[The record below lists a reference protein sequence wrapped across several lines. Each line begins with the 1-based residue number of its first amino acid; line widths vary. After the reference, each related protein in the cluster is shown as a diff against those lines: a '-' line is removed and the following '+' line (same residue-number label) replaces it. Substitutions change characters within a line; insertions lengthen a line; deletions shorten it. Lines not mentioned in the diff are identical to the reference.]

1 MLGVFA
7 GLSFQTR
14 LLAFFLGLLSLASAS
29 ASANAQA
36 LPDIQSTRTLKVCI
50 WPDYFGV
57 SHRNP
62 RNNALQGIDID
73 LSRAFS
79 RDLGVDLSYVETDFS
94 RLMDDLQARRCHIA
108 MMAVG
113 VTPQRQAR
121 VDFSL
126 PYLRSDVYAVASRT
140 LSGVRRWED
149 IDRPGR
155 VVVVQKGTFMEPL
168 MQGLLKQARLESVL
182 RPNER
187 EREVESGRAD
197 VFITDYPYSRRVL
210 ATYDWALVIA
220 PPRPIQLTD
229 YAYAVPKGD
238 AAWLARVNEFVR
250 QIRRDGRL
258 AEAARRYDLS
268 PIIVK
273 D

>member
-1 MLGVFA
+1 MIGV
-7 GLSFQTR
+7 
-14 LLAFFLGLLSLASAS
+14 FLGLSSLSRVLVLSAALLSLGTAS
-29 ASANAQA
+29 AQA
-36 LPDIQSTRTLKVCI
+36 LPDIQKTGVLRVCI

-73 LSRAFS
+73 LSRAFA
-79 RDLGVDLSYVETDFS
+79 RDLGVEVSYIETDFS
-94 RLMDDLQARRCHIA
+94 RLLDDLQARRCHVA

-126 PYLRSDVYAVASRT
+126 PYLRSDIYAVASRANAA
-140 LSGVRRWED
+140 VRRWED

-210 ATYDWALVIA
+210 ATYEWAVVIE
-220 PPRPIQLTD
+220 PPRTIQLTD

-238 AAWLARVNEFVR
+238 APWLARVNAFVR
-250 QIRRDGRL
+250 QIRQDGRL
-258 AEAARRYDLS
+258 AEAARRFDLL

>member
-1 MLGVFA
+1 MVRQFSGFSCRFRRLLVLTCGVFA
-7 GLSFQTR
+7 
-14 LLAFFLGLLSLASAS
+14 LGGAS
-29 ASANAQA
+29 AQA
-36 LPDIQSTRTLKVCI
+36 LPDIQKTGTLRVCI

-73 LSRAFS
+73 LSRALA
-79 RDLGVDLSYVETDFS
+79 RDLGVEVAYVETDFT
-94 RLMDDLQARRCHIA
+94 RLLDDLQARRCHVA

-126 PYLRSDVYAVASRT
+126 PYLRSDVYAVASRANT
-140 LSGVRRWED
+140 GVRRWED

-168 MQGLLKQARLESVL
+168 MRDLLKQARLESVL

-210 ATYDWALVIA
+210 ATYEWAVLIE
-220 PPRPIQLTD
+220 PPGPVQHTD

-238 AAWLARVNEFVR
+238 APWLARVNAFVR
-250 QIRRDGRL
+250 QIRQDGRL
-258 AEAARRYDLS
+258 AEAARRFDLL
-268 PIIVK
+268 PIVVK

>member
-1 MLGVFA
+1 MFPRIA
-7 GLSFQTR
+7 LSL
-14 LLAFFLGLLSLASAS
+14 LLALVHMAPVQ
-29 ASANAQA
+29 AQV
-36 LPDIQSTRTLKVCI
+36 LQEVQKTRTLKVCI

-57 SHRNP
+57 THRNP
-62 RNNALQGIDID
+62 RNNYLQGIDID
-73 LSRAFS
+73 LSRALA
-79 RDLGVDLSYVETDFS
+79 RDLGAEVNYVETDFS
-94 RLMDDLQARRCHIA
+94 RLLDDLQAQRCHIA

-113 VTPQRQAR
+113 VTPQRQER

-126 PYLRSDVYAVASRT
+126 PYLRSDVYAVASRAN
-140 LSGVRRWED
+140 LAVRRWED
-149 IDRPGR
+149 IDKQGR

-168 MQGLLKQARLESVL
+168 MQGLLKQARLESVV

-210 ATYDWALVIA
+210 ASFDWAVVIE
-220 PPRPIQLTD
+220 PSRPVRLTD
-229 YAYAVPKGD
+229 YAYAVAKGE
-238 AAWLARVNEFVR
+238 AAWLARINAFVR
-250 QIRRDGRL
+250 QIRQDGRL
-258 AEAARRYDLS
+258 AEAAKRFDML

>member
-1 MLGVFA
+1 MFISGLACAAGV
-7 GLSFQTR
+7 G
-14 LLAFFLGLLSLASAS
+14 
-29 ASANAQA
+29 AQA
-36 LPDIQSTRTLKVCI
+36 LPEIQKTGTLKVCI

-62 RNNALQGIDID
+62 RNNALQGIDIE
-73 LSRAFS
+73 LSRAFA
-79 RDLGVDLSYVETDFS
+79 RDLGADVAYVETDFS
-94 RLMDDLQARRCHIA
+94 RLLDDLQARRCHIA

-126 PYLRSDVYAVASRT
+126 PYLRSDVYAIASRANT
-140 LSGVRRWED
+140 SVRRWED
-149 IDRPGR
+149 IDRQGR

-210 ATYDWALVIA
+210 ATHEWAVLIE
-220 PPRPIQLTD
+220 PPRPVQLTD

-238 AAWLARVNEFVR
+238 AAWLARVNAFVR
-250 QIRRDGRL
+250 QVRQDGRL
-258 AEAARRYDLS
+258 AEAAKRFDLS
-268 PIIVK
+268 PIVVK

>member
-1 MLGVFA
+1 MSRIFLILTFLPRALVLVSLLFSFA
-7 GLSFQTR
+7 PAG
-14 LLAFFLGLLSLASAS
+14 
-29 ASANAQA
+29 AQA
-36 LPDIQSTRTLKVCI
+36 LQDIQKTGTLKVCI

-73 LSRAFS
+73 LSRAFA
-79 RDLGVDLSYVETDFS
+79 RDLGVELAYVETDFS
-94 RLMDDLQARRCHIA
+94 RLLDDLQARRCHVA

-113 VTPQRQAR
+113 VTPQRLAR

-126 PYLRSDVYAVASRT
+126 PYLRSDVYAVASRANT
-140 LSGVRRWED
+140 SVRRWED
-149 IDRPGR
+149 IDRAGR

-168 MQGLLKQARLESVL
+168 MKGLLKQARLESVL

-210 ATYDWALVIA
+210 ATYEWAVLIE
-220 PPRPIQLTD
+220 PPGPVQHTD

-238 AAWLARVNEFVR
+238 APWLARVNAFVR
-250 QIRRDGRL
+250 QIRQDGRL
-258 AEAARRYDLS
+258 AEAARRFDLL

>member
-1 MLGVFA
+1 MKTLSHYSHGMLAKFIA
-7 GLSFQTR
+7 GIALG
-14 LLAFFLGLLSLASAS
+14 ALGLNA
-29 ASANAQA
+29 ANAQV
-36 LPDIQSTRTLKVCI
+36 LPEIEKTRTLKVCI

-57 SHRNP
+57 THRNP

-73 LSRAFS
+73 LSRALA
-79 RDLGVDLSYVETDFS
+79 RDLGAEVTYVETDFS
-94 RLMDDLQARRCHIA
+94 RLLDDVQARRCHIA

-113 VTPQRQAR
+113 VTPQRQER

-126 PYLRSDVYAVASRT
+126 PYLRSDLYAVASR
-140 LSGVRRWED
+140 GNAQVRRWED

-155 VVVVQKGTFMEPL
+155 VVVVQKGTFMEPV
-168 MQGLLKQARLESVL
+168 MQGLLKHARLESVL

-210 ATYDWALVIA
+210 ASFEWASVIA
-220 PPRPIQLTD
+220 PTRPVRLTD
-229 YAYAVPKGD
+229 YAYAVPKGE
-238 AAWLARVNEFVR
+238 AAWLARVNAFVMQVR
-250 QIRRDGRL
+250 QDGRL
-258 AEAARRYDLS
+258 ADAARRHDLL